1 MRIHQLRSATIV
13 LEIGPCRVIVDPM
26 LGEQGAYPPLKVFS
40 NRQRNPTVPLP
51 ATANV
56 LLESITHCLIT
67 HCQKGHFD
75 HLDRAAIKWLREKQ
89 IPVICTPHDAR
100 YLIRRGLNVA
110 SLPDNHHCPQPF
122 LGGKIRTVTCTH
134 GRGLVGR
141 LMEHGV
147 GYFIEIVGE
156 PTLYLAGDTVL
167 TDQVRRFVALHQP
180 AVSVVPAGGACLDVG
195 SEIIMGVEEVIEFTR
210 SVAGRVIANH
220 LEALNHCP
228 VSREELA
235 MAAERAE
242 VAKRLLIP
250 CDGDVLNIR
259 TVRSGSKYRE
269 NGQFC

>member
-13 LEIGPCRVIVDPM
+13 LEFGPCRVIVDPM
-26 LGEQGAYPPLKVFS
+26 LGQQGAHPPLKILS

-51 ATANV
+51 ATADV
-56 LLESITHCLIT
+56 LLETVTHCLIT

-75 HLDRAAIKWLREKQ
+75 HLDRAAITWLREKQ

-122 LGGKIRTVTCTH
+122 LGGRIRTVACTH

-141 LMEHGV
+141 FMEHGV

-167 TDQVRRFVALHQP
+167 TDQVRRFVAVHQP
-180 AVSVVPAGGACLDVG
+180 EVSVVPAGGACMDVG
-195 SEIIMGVEEVIEFTR
+195 GEIIMGIEEVIAFTQLATG
-210 SVAGRVIANH
+210 SVVANH

-228 VSREELA
+228 VSREALATAAELA
-235 MAAERAE
+235 Q
-242 VAKRLLIP
+242 VADRLLIP
-250 CDGDVLNIR
+250 HDGEMLDVR
-259 TVRSGSKYRE
+259 TVMGASRHLE
-269 NGQFC
+269 NGLLC